1 MGCGPRKLGELLTR
15 FLANADPSLAAL
27 SDEMSEAFVMALAGD
42 EYVIKTTAAG
52 PECLLDGMQAVQN
65 FHMDSVDG
73 GRLSG
78 GRRPHTGVR

>member
-1 MGCGPRKLGELLTR
+1 MGSGSGELGELLAR
-15 FLANADPSLAAL
+15 FLAYADASLAAL
-27 SDEMSEAFVMALAGD
+27 GDEMSKAFVVSLAGD
-42 EYVIKTTAAG
+42 EYVVKTTAAG

>member
-1 MGCGPRKLGELLTR
+1 MGSGSGELGELLAR

-27 SDEMSEAFVMALAGD
+27 SDEMSEAFVVSLTGD
-42 EYVIKTTAAG
+42 EHVIKTTAAG
-52 PECLLDGMQAVQN
+52 PECLLDGMQAVEN

-78 GRRPHTGVR
+78 AGRPHTGVR